1 VRWEGSG
8 GEIDPGRRRRDW
20 GALGLARATGV
31 RVDRSWTV
39 ASKVAGQRRE
49 GKESGG
55 REVIPWGLGET
66 RGSDSREDARDGR
79 AGDKSKAEPRE

>member
-55 REVIPWGLGET
+55 REVIPWGLG
-66 RGSDSREDARDGR
+66 GDARVRLTGGR
-79 AGDKSKAEPRE
+79 AGWSCGGQAEG